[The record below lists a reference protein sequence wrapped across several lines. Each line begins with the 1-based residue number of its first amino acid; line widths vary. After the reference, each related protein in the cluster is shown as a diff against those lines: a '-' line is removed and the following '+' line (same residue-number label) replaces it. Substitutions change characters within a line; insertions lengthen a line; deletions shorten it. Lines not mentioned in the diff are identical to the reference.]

1 MSFIL
6 YILPIIIFAIVSG
19 VMYMISKDP
28 KKNDIKNIIT
38 RNVLPGMLISII
50 VFLIIKFKDANL
62 LNNEP
67 MMDGNYFD

>member
-6 YILPIIIFAIVSG
+6 YILPIIIFIIVSS

-28 KKNDIKNIIT
+28 KKNDIKNIIM

-50 VFLIIKFKDANL
+50 VFLIIKFKDN

>member
-6 YILPIIIFAIVSG
+6 YSLPIIIFTIVSG

>member
-6 YILPIIIFAIVSG
+6 YILPIIIFVIVSG

-38 RNVLPGMLISII
+38 RNVLPGLLISIT
-50 VFLIIKFKDANL
+50 VFLIIKFKDN

>member
-1 MSFIL
+1 MTIL
-6 YILPIIIFAIVSG
+6 YILPIIIFIIVSS

-28 KKNDIKNIIT
+28 KKNDIKNIIM

>member
-6 YILPIIIFAIVSG
+6 YILPIIIFVIVSG

>member
-6 YILPIIIFAIVSG
+6 YILPIIIFAIVSS

>member
-6 YILPIIIFAIVSG
+6 YILPIIIFAIVSS

-50 VFLIIKFKDANL
+50 VFLIIKFKDN

>member
-6 YILPIIIFAIVSG
+6 YILPIIIFAIVSS

-28 KKNDIKNIIT
+28 KKNDIKNIIM

-50 VFLIIKFKDANL
+50 VFLIIKFKDN

>member
-1 MSFIL
+1 MTIL
-6 YILPIIIFAIVSG
+6 YILPIIIFVIVSG

-38 RNVLPGMLISII
+38 RNVLPGLLISIT
-50 VFLIIKFKDANL
+50 VFLIIKFKDN

>member
-6 YILPIIIFAIVSG
+6 YILPIIIFAIVSS

-38 RNVLPGMLISII
+38 RNVLPGLLISII

>member
-6 YILPIIIFAIVSG
+6 YILPIIIFVIVSG

-38 RNVLPGMLISII
+38 RNVLPGMLISIT